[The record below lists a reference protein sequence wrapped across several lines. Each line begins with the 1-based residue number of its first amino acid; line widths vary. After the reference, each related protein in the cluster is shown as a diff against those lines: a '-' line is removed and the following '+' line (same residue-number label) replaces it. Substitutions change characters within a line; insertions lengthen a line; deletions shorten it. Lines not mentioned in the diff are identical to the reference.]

1 MWQLIPG
8 GADPQGPPH
17 HTIALAHRIQSVPPA
32 TTTLAVT
39 GSLNMD
45 FVVQV
50 ERLPAPGETALGHDF
65 RMIPGGK
72 GANQACA
79 AGKLAR
85 NARVRMVGRVGYDP
99 FADSL
104 KASLAA
110 AGVDVSGVHA
120 THSQPTGIAEIWVER
135 SGQNSIVVAGGANA
149 ELSPADIES
158 VHEVYATAAVSLFQL
173 ETPLATVEAALRAS
187 RNAGALT
194 VLDPAPARPLPA
206 SLLSLVDV
214 LTPNET
220 EACILLGRQPGRVG
234 LTEAREMSQALR
246 ALGPKTVILKLGDQ
260 GCLCSDGGTEIAS
273 PGFPVEAVDTT
284 AAGDT
289 FNAALGV
296 ALCERMPLG
305 EALRFANAAA
315 AISVTRLGAQ
325 SSAPSREE
333 VEAFLSERH
342 Q

>member
-1 MWQLIPG
+1 VADLGVGRGPG
-8 GADPQGPPH
+8 GPPH
-17 HTIALAHRIQSVPPA
+17 HADALAHRIQSVTSVP
-32 TTTLAVT
+32 TTLVVT

-85 NARVRMVGRVGYDP
+85 DARVRMVGRVGYDP

-110 AGVDVSGVHA
+110 AGVDVTAVQA

-158 VHEVYATAAVSLFQL
+158 VHAVYATAAVSLFQL

-187 RNAGALT
+187 RDAGALT

-220 EACILLGRQPGRVG
+220 EACILLGRVSRAGSG
-234 LTEAREMSQALR
+234 LAEAREMSQALR
-246 ALGPKTVILKLGDQ
+246 ALGPAYGHPETGRPGLSVFRWQHGDCRAGLSRSRRWIRRRPATRSTPLWGSHCAS
-260 GCLCSDGGTEIAS
+260 GCQSTRPCVS
-273 PGFPVEAVDTT
+273 PT
-284 AAGDT
+284 
-289 FNAALGV
+289 
-296 ALCERMPLG
+296 RRR
-305 EALRFANAAA
+305 RF
-315 AISVTRLGAQ
+315 R
-325 SSAPSREE
+325 
-333 VEAFLSERH
+333 
-342 Q
+342 